1 MLFQNFSTS
10 DFWIISTFPGYQIM
24 DHSLSELKV
33 IFRNYLILPSV
44 DLVENGKQER
54 L

>member
-1 MLFQNFSTS
+1 
-10 DFWIISTFPGYQIM
+10 M